1 MADEQ
6 QKEETTY
13 IDTLQ
18 GSGFIP
24 GYPGM
29 HSHGTRIVRDKETHE
44 IVEVLPPL
52 SVEQAAAQAQEQPV
66 PVAEEMT
73 IQPAVEAP
81 VQDAPQETQAA
92 PEAAQEQPVPPVEG

>member
-1 MADEQ
+1 MADE

-29 HSHGTRIVRDKETHE
+29 HSHGTRIIRDKATHE

-52 SVEQAAAQAQEQPV
+52 SVEQAAQQEPV
-66 PVAEEMT
+66 PVVEDMT
-73 IQPAVEAP
+73 IQPTVEAP
-81 VQDAPQETQAA
+81 VQDAPQETQVTT
-92 PEAAQEQPVPPVEG
+92 EAAQQESVPPVE

>member
-6 QKEETTY
+6 QKEEATY

-52 SVEQAAAQAQEQPV
+52 SVEQAAQPQEQPV
-66 PVAEEMT
+66 PVVEEMT
-73 IQPAVEAP
+73 IQPTVETP
-81 VQDAPQETQAA
+81 VQDAPQEAQVTN
-92 PEAAQEQPVPPVEG
+92 EAVQEQPVPPVEA

>member
-29 HSHGTRIVRDKETHE
+29 HSHGTRIIRDKATHE

-52 SVEQAAAQAQEQPV
+52 SVEQAAVVQQEQPV
-66 PVAEEMT
+66 PVVEEMT
-73 IQPAVEAP
+73 IQPTVETP
-81 VQDAPQETQAA
+81 VQDAPQETQVTN
-92 PEAAQEQPVPPVEG
+92 EAAQEQPVPPVE